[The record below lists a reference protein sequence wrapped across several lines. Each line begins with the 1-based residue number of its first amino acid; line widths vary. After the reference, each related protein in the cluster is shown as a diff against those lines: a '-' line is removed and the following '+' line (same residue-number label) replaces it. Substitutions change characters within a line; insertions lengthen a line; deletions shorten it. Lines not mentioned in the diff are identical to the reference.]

1 MINCAAD
8 RVSHQID
15 ALFGAWG
22 MPEKPRHAAVEVM
35 VETDRRGIDSHGLA
49 MVPIYAKHRDDGRL
63 DVTATAACVRESAI
77 IAVFDGRGG
86 LGHYPS
92 LLATDFVIKAART
105 HGIAAAAV
113 RGSHHFG
120 AAGIYADRM
129 VSAGLIGVVTS
140 SGITPQVVPTFAA
153 APLFGTNP
161 LAFAAPTR
169 RNKPFLLDM
178 ATSTVAAGKLNIAA
192 LNRRRIPAGWA
203 VDRDGEPVTDPT
215 VDTSSRLLT
224 PLGGTPELSSHKGYG
239 LAAMVE
245 ILSTMLTGATYCGV
259 RTRRSPSKSQP
270 DIGHFF
276 LALDPNA
283 FRDDDGFAA
292 DLDEMIDVLH
302 AAPRRDS
309 NQPVLVAGEREYGTA
324 AARRVTGIPV
334 PEDLCAQIRNL
345 CAMHNAPYVL
355 EEGPND
361 LRRM

>member
-1 MINCAAD
+1 MLTCAAD
-8 RVSHQID
+8 RVRQQID
-15 ALFGAWG
+15 AIFSAWG
-22 MPEKPRHAAVEVM
+22 MPDGPRHAAVDVM
-35 VETDRRGIDSHGLA
+35 VETDLRGIDSHGLA
-49 MVPIYAKHRDDGRL
+49 MVPIYAKHREAGRL
-63 DVTATAACVRESAI
+63 DMTAMAACVRDSAI
-77 IAVFDGRGG
+77 IAAFDGQGG

-92 LLATDFVIKAART
+92 VLATEFVIHAARA
-105 HGIAAAAV
+105 HGMAAATV

-120 AAGIYADRM
+120 AAGIYADRI
-129 VSAGLIGVVTS
+129 VAAGLIGAVTS

-161 LAFAAPTR
+161 FAFSAPTR
-169 RNKPFLLDM
+169 RNPPFLLDM

-192 LNRRRIPAGWA
+192 LNRRRIPIGWA

-239 LAAMVE
+239 LAMMVE

-259 RTRRSPSKSQP
+259 RARRSRPTNQP

-302 AAPRRDS
+302 AAPRRDPG
-309 NQPVLVAGEREYGTA
+309 QAVLVAGEREYATA
-324 AARRVTGIPV
+324 RARRAAGIPV
-334 PEDLCAQIRNL
+334 PEDLCAQIRSL
-345 CAMHNAPYVL
+345 CAIHGAAYVL
-355 EEGPND
+355 E
-361 LRRM
+361 